1 MRHIVVALTLFVAA
15 VVGPIFAAHAAP
27 APVVC
32 TPMNVNTASASD
44 LDALPGIGAARA
56 KAIIDGRPYGAVA
69 DVRKS
74 IPQAFD
80 PIAKCFKVEKL
91 NVNAATAAELADKL
105 PGIGPV
111 RAAAIVK
118 GRPYAKPEDL
128 VGKGVLTQGVFD
140 GIKPLVTIR

>member
-91 NVNAATAAELADKL
+91 NVNAATAA
-105 PGIGPV
+105 
-111 RAAAIVK
+111 IVK

>member
-1 MRHIVVALTLFVAA
+1 LVVAA
-15 VVGPIFAAHAAP
+15 VVGPALSARAAP

-32 TPMNVNTASASD
+32 TPINVNTASPSD

-91 NVNAATAAELADKL
+91 NVNAATAADLADKL

-118 GRPYAKPEDL
+118 GRPYGKPEDL

-140 GIKPLVTIR
+140 GIKPLVTIK